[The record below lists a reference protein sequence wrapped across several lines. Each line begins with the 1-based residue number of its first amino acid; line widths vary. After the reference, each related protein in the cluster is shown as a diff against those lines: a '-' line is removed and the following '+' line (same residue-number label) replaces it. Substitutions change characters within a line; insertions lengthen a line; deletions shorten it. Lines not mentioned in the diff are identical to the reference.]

1 MKLNEIDVRKP
12 EQISGR
18 SHYKSQNNDREV
30 TWAELQKQAI
40 ADKEFAGLDDD
51 MTWGGNDQM
60 IAVTSTPH
68 YKQGMQIP
76 KE

>member
-30 TWAELQKQAI
+30 TWAELQK
-40 ADKEFAGLDDD
+40 
-51 MTWGGNDQM
+51 
-60 IAVTSTPH
+60 
-68 YKQGMQIP
+68 
-76 KE
+76 